1 MPEATWPHTC
11 GSDVYK
17 PGTMTR
23 LLIIAAG
30 GALGAVARYGVGVW
44 AVRLFPTAQW
54 PWGTLAANVFGGLLM
69 GLLTGWLAFRGGL
82 HAESIRLFAAAGLL
96 GGFTTFSAFSLETAL
111 MIERRQFAM
120 AGGYAAASV
129 VLSIAALFV
138 GLMVARRAFG
148 AAL

>member
-1 MPEATWPHTC
+1 
-11 GSDVYK
+11 
-17 PGTMTR
+17 MTH
-23 LLIIAAG
+23 LLIVAAG
-30 GALGAVARYGVGVW
+30 GALGAVARYGVG
-44 AVRLFPTAQW
+44 AFAFRLFPASTW
-54 PWGTLAANVFGGLLM
+54 PWGTLAVNTVGGLLM
-69 GLLTGWLAFRGGL
+69 GLVTGWLAFRGGL
-82 HAESIRLFAAAGLL
+82 NSESIRLFAAVGVL

-120 AGGYAAASV
+120 AWSYIALSV

>member
-1 MPEATWPHTC
+1 
-11 GSDVYK
+11 
-17 PGTMTR
+17 MTR
-23 LLIIAAG
+23 LLIVAAG
-30 GALGAVARYGVGVW
+30 GALGAMARYGVGAF
-44 AVRLFPTAQW
+44 AVRLFPAAQW
-54 PWGTLAANVFGGLLM
+54 PWGTLAVNVLGGLLM

-82 HAESIRLFAAAGLL
+82 NSESIRLFAAVGVL